1 MKYKVSLT
9 DDTPISVRFQ
19 TYRRDM
25 LSLTATLKIGTFEI
39 DIPTNELE
47 PVVSITAV
55 TLLDAGVGPGL
66 IKGNLIVKNSKDG
79 VQFDQ
84 ILEFEVLDGELPENL
99 ELQMI
104 MCAVPVVIN
113 KPKGG
118 GGSEEEIERIKQ
130 QIQALINGGLQIK
143 KLLFVDENDREFDVI
158 AMLHENVPT
167 LDVSLKVP
175 PNDGE

>member
-9 DDTPISVRFQ
+9 DNTPISVRFQ

-25 LSLTATLKIGTFEI
+25 LALTATLKIGTVEI

-55 TLLDAGVGPGL
+55 TLLDAGIGPGM
-66 IKGNLIVKNSKDG
+66 IKGNLIVKNSNDE

-84 ILEFEVLDGELPENL
+84 ILEFEVLDGELPDDL

-113 KPKGG
+113 KPKGSG
-118 GGSEEEIERIKQ
+118 YDEEIERIKQ

-143 KLLFVDENDREFDVI
+143 KLLFVDEDDNEFDVI
-158 AMLHENVPT
+158 AMIHEDLPT
-167 LDVSLKVP
+167 LNVTQKVP
-175 PNDGE
+175 PNGGE